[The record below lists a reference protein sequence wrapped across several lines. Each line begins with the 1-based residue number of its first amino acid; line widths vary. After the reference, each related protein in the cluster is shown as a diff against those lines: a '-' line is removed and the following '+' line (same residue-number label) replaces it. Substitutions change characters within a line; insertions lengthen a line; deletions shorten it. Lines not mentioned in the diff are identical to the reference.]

1 MISGDPFR
9 LRQVL
14 DNLLSNAAKYT
25 PAGGRIDVAIDTAA
39 TGQAEVSIIDNGFG
53 MTPEELSRVFEPYFR
68 AERAVRAGISGT
80 GLGMGI
86 VREIVA
92 AHEGSIDVSSERG
105 IGTRVTLRF
114 PPRSP
119 EEVQA

>member
-1 MISGDPFR
+1 M
-9 LRQVL
+9 L

-39 TGQAEVSIIDNGFG
+39 TGQAEVSIIDTGFG

-68 AERAVRAGISGT
+68 TESAVRAGISGT

-105 IGTRVTLRF
+105 SA
-114 PPRSP
+114 P
-119 EEVQA
+119 A